1 MRDLALVIALCYHR
15 SMAQVLIRNLD
26 DEVIVKLKRIAAR
39 ESKSLEQK
47 FRDMAEREARREDDE
62 FWELARRSREMT
74 QGTNIDVEAAIQE
87 GREER
92 DRAVLG
98 DL

>member
-1 MRDLALVIALCYHR
+1 MGQL
-15 SMAQVLIRNLD
+15 LIRNLN
-26 DEVIVKLKRIAAR
+26 DEVIAKLKRAAAR

-47 FRDMAEREARREDDE
+47 MRELAEREARREDDE
-62 FWELARRSREMT
+62 FWELARLTREMT
-74 QGTNIDVEAAIQE
+74 RGADIDLRAAIDE

-92 DRAVLG
+92 DRAILG

>member
-1 MRDLALVIALCYHR
+1 
-15 SMAQVLIRNLD
+15 MAQVLIRNLD

-47 FRDMAEREARREDDE
+47 FRDMAEREARREDDD
-62 FWELARRSREMT
+62 FWELARLSREMT
-74 QGTNIDVEAAIQE
+74 REAKVDVDAAIHQ

>member
-1 MRDLALVIALCYHR
+1 MG
-15 SMAQVLIRNLD
+15 QVLIRNLD
-26 DEVIVKLKRIAAR
+26 DEVIARLKRLAAR

-47 FRDMAEREARREDDE
+47 LREIAEREARREQVE
-62 FWELARRSREMT
+62 FWELARISREMT
-74 QGTNIDVEAAIQE
+74 RGANIDIRAAIDE

-92 DRAVLG
+92 ERAILG

>member
-1 MRDLALVIALCYHR
+1 
-15 SMAQVLIRNLD
+15 MAQVLIRNLD
-26 DEVIVKLKRIAAR
+26 DRVVATLKRIAAS

-47 FRDMAEREARREDDE
+47 LREIAEREARREDDE
-62 FWELARRSREMT
+62 FWELARLSREMT
-74 QGTNIDVEAAIQE
+74 KGVKIDIEAAIQE

-92 DRAVLG
+92 DRAILG